1 LLSGGMMI
9 IFTVKE
15 KKNEYFREEINMVE
29 IELTQNEANILR
41 EVLQTHLSEISF
53 EIAFTHNKEFTD
65 LLRKK
70 RDFMIDFLERLER
83 VPFGEHQSPENEFFA
98 KS

>member
-1 LLSGGMMI
+1 MM
-9 IFTVKE
+9 
-15 KKNEYFREEINMVE
+15 E

-41 EVLQTHLSEISF
+41 EILQTHLSEITF
-53 EIAFTHNKEFTD
+53 EIAFTHNREFTD

-70 RDFMIDFLERLER
+70 RDFMIDFLERLDM
-83 VPFGEHQSPENEFFA
+83 VPPGTQSRENEFFA